1 MDDSD
6 GNNDVNEI
14 IFEAENEE
22 EDYSSE
28 NDQRIMEVDSN
39 RWFTNIYNQLL

>member
-1 MDDSD
+1 LDDSD

-39 RWFTNIYNQLL
+39 R